1 MANNNED
8 NNVDRQIILGL
19 GQDELAQD
27 LINKWMEIV
36 GEPLLDDDAE
46 QDNK

>member
-8 NNVDRQIILGL
+8 NNVNRQIILGL

-36 GEPLLDDDAE
+36 GESLLDDGAE